1 MEESIYRT
9 KEPSEKP
16 VLSSWRGPGFF
27 LFLLLFFLDMEVRE
41 RGDMIWE
48 TSEEIGAAKV
58 DAPCDFIKIFFYFFI
73 FR

>member
-1 MEESIYRT
+1 MEEYRT

-27 LFLLLFFLDMEVRE
+27 FFYFHRKKK
-41 RGDMIWE
+41 GDMIWE

-58 DAPCDFIKIFFYFFI
+58 DAPCDFIKKKILPFYSDSVAS
-73 FR
+73 